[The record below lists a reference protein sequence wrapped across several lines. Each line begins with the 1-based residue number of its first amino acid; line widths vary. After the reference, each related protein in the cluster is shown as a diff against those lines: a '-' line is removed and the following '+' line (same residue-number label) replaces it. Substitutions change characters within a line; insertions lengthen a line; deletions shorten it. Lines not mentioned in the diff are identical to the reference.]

1 MASPLITEEIGQP
14 YPEAVD
20 KPPSWKTILASWL
33 ADVFLFCTT
42 AAVVLW
48 QNSRITV
55 LYDLCGVLELAYR
68 MSLGDRPYVDFPFP
82 YAPLTFLIQAGVIRL
97 WGTVYWHHIAYVAIV
112 GGLATVLTWR
122 VLVNIL
128 RDSLSWP
135 RLTAFLLTLPII
147 ILGIYCIF
155 PHPFYDPD
163 AMLFILLSTAFI
175 LWLERHGFPLIL
187 TFLAGMLL
195 VVPLF
200 VKQNI
205 GLAFLGSL
213 LLALVVLVIGSLW
226 KKLPLRGY
234 LALIAGAVVGL
245 VVAALIVQWWV
256 GLETYKYW
264 TWDFARLRRTPSAQ
278 DMWSVYQ
285 DPLLVV
291 WLASFAVG
299 VVLFWINKNTK
310 RVVSAIATL
319 LLTAPFFWPDVYLL
333 IDQDASERG
342 ERLANVWPVVLL
354 TSLVLSV
361 LSMRRVLGVRKLLP
375 FVLVVTAHGVFL
387 SQQLWG
393 STYGIWPILV
403 LLVGLIVLSLNEL
416 TYRQFSRYLTA
427 FAAIASMCLI
437 AAGAFYV
444 YSNDRLDY
452 VDFEDGDVQQSN
464 LPQLEGMS
472 VRGDY
477 LPDFE
482 ELVHYTNE
490 NIPADDGILELP
502 GEDLFYYTTG
512 RRPQFPVLLFDVT
525 NNPYTPEQIADMA
538 RERGIKWLIVKN
550 DLQIDTDKSSGDK
563 TIDDKDAI
571 FEAMHSEFKHI
582 ESLNNYEIYRRKLPG
597 ETDDEDDNDSGD
609 DSDDDSGN

>member
-1 MASPLITEEIGQP
+1 M
-14 YPEAVD
+14 
-20 KPPSWKTILASWL
+20 
-33 ADVFLFCTT
+33 
-42 AAVVLW
+42 
-48 QNSRITV
+48 
-55 LYDLCGVLELAYR
+55 LELAYR

-82 YAPLTFLIQAGVIRL
+82 YAPLTFLIQARVIRL